1 MTGDLIARGR
11 DCDVFEAGPGLVLR
25 RNRTGASTE
34 LEALTMR
41 HLAEHGYP
49 VPAVHDAHGC
59 DIVMQRLDGP
69 TMLDTISRQPWTMR
83 ANAVLLA
90 DLIGQLGHVVL
101 PAHEIRTAV
110 SRGNTLSHLDLHPGN
125 VVLTADGP
133 VVIDWTN
140 ASIGT
145 VGLDA
150 ANTWLTLAAG
160 EPDGGALMRFFVA
173 AGRKFF
179 VGRFVAAIDR
189 SAAQEQLATA
199 FSLRLR
205 DPNLRDGERAT
216 MQALVDR
223 VT

>member
-1 MTGDLIARGR
+1 MTGELIARGR

-25 RNRTGASTE
+25 RNRNGTSTE
-34 LEALTMR
+34 HEALTMR
-41 HLAEHGYP
+41 HLAAHGYP

-59 DIVMQRLDGP
+59 DIVMQRLDGR

-90 DLIGQLGHVVL
+90 DVIGQLGHVAL
-101 PAHEIRTAV
+101 PAHEIRTVV
-110 SRGNTLSHLDLHPGN
+110 SGGNVLSHLDLHPGN

-140 ASIGT
+140 AAIGAA
-145 VGLDA
+145 GLDT

-160 EPDGGALMRFFVA
+160 EPDGGALTKFFVT
-173 AGRKFF
+173 AGRRFF
-179 VGRFVAAIDR
+179 VGRFVASIDR
-189 SAAQEQLATA
+189 SAAQQRLATA
-199 FSLRLR
+199 LSLRLR